1 MKAFFLFG
9 YFLFL
14 GNSFHPLYISV
25 STLHYNSSEEQLEIT
40 IKVFID
46 DMEEGLNQHFSQS
59 FNLGLENE
67 LTIADSLIAL
77 YMGEKLDVAINDT
90 PVGIKFLGKELDG
103 QVVWLYLEG
112 ALKNPIQK
120 IQVSNELLMETF
132 KEQTNLINMRIGQ
145 EKRSF
150 ILTQK
155 KKEDVAT
162 F

>member
-9 YFLFL
+9 CLALL
-14 GNSFHPLYISV
+14 GNGFHPLYISV
-25 STLHYNSSEEQLEIT
+25 STLHYNSSKEQLEIT

-67 LTIADSLIAL
+67 LALADSLIGV
-77 YMGEKLDVAINDT
+77 YMGKKLSIAINET
-90 PVGIKFLGKELDG
+90 PMGIKFLGKELDG

-112 ALKNPIQK
+112 ALKNPIDK
-120 IQVSNELLMETF
+120 IQVSNQLLMETF
-132 KEQTNLINMRIGQ
+132 KEQTNLVNIRVEQ
-145 EKRSF
+145 EKRSL

-155 KKEDVAT
+155 KKVDVAT